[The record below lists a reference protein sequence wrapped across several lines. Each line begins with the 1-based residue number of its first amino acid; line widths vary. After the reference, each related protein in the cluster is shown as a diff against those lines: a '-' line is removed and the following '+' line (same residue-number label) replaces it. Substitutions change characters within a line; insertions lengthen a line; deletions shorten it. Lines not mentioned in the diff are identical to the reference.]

1 MARGLCATRARAA
14 DAIRRG
20 TVTVGGER
28 VAKPGQRVSA
38 DADIRIEDPAAGYVS
53 RAALKLLAALEAFP
67 MDVGGRVCVDI
78 GASTGGF
85 TQVLLERGAARV
97 FAVDVGHGQ
106 LDPSLRK
113 DPRVV
118 RLEGVNARNLT
129 EAQVPEPPDVIVSDV
144 SFISL
149 TLALPP
155 VLALARPGA
164 QLRALV
170 KPQFEAGP
178 EHVGKGGI
186 VRDERVHRRVLDRIR
201 KWLEDEGWKV
211 AGIIPSP
218 VTGGDGNREFLV
230 AAVKREERPPVH
242 RTRATGIH

>member
-1 MARGLCATRARAA
+1 MARGLSATRARAA

-20 TVTVGGER
+20 TVHVAGER
-28 VAKPGQRVSA
+28 ITKPGQRVPV
-38 DADIRIEDPAAGYVS
+38 DADIRMEDPAAGYVS

-67 MDVGGRVCVDI
+67 LQVDGRVSVDI

-97 FAVDVGHGQ
+97 HAVDVGHGQ
-106 LDPSLRK
+106 LAEVLRQ

-118 RLEGVNARNLT
+118 CLEGLNARNLT
-129 EAQVPEPPDVIVSDV
+129 EAHIPEPPDVIVSDV

-149 TLALPP
+149 TIALPP

-186 VRDERVHRRVLDRIR
+186 VRDERAHREVLERIR
-201 KWLEDEGWKV
+201 KWLESEGWQV
-211 AGIIPSP
+211 DGIIPSP
-218 VTGGDGNREFLV
+218 ITGSDGNREYLL
-230 AAVKREERPPVH
+230 AAGKQKY
-242 RTRATGIH
+242 